1 MRILALFLVLA
12 SACTTGVQDIYE
24 VPANPTYDKDV
35 RFYLAD
41 HCVLCHGSPPNR
53 GAPSNF
59 RLDVYDDDPNKD
71 VLGAHTMAI
80 TEAITRAMDRN
91 MPPGGGLGPNGKA
104 MMKLWVEK
112 GAPR

>member
-1 MRILALFLVLA
+1 MRILALCLLLA
-12 SACTTGVQDIYE
+12 SCSAGVQDIYE
-24 VPANPTYDKDV
+24 VPTNPTYDKDV

-59 RLDVYDDDPNKD
+59 RLDVYDVPNSDKP
-71 VLGAHTMAI
+71 GAYAMAEEI
-80 TEAITRAMDRN
+80 LRAMDRN

-104 MMKLWVEK
+104 MMKIWVAN

>member
-1 MRILALFLVLA
+1 MRILVLCLLLTSCNA
-12 SACTTGVQDIYE
+12 AVKDIYE

-41 HCVLCHGSPPNR
+41 HCVWCHGSPPNR

-59 RLDVYDDDPNKD
+59 RLDVYDDSENPHIRG
-71 VLGAHTMAI
+71 VHTMSNSI
-80 TEAITRAMDRN
+80 LDSMEDE
-91 MPPGGGLGPNGKA
+91 MPPGGGLGPNGKE
-104 MMKLWVEK
+104 MIRIWVEN